1 MFDGFTHLCIELT
14 VVSLL
19 VTLILALTP
28 PLESVHQHILSFRK
42 EQILNDRE
50 LYQIIPVVDL
60 AVAIPV
66 EGVLLPA
73 TLRGGTC
80 GGGRHLQVPSG
91 DQAFVSSG
99 VVVIRC
105 PHHPL
110 IECM

>member
-42 EQILNDRE
+42 EQILNDTE
-50 LYQIIPVVDL
+50 WYQNIPVVDL

-73 TLRGGTC
+73 TLRGGAGW
-80 GGGRHLQVPSG
+80 GGGHLHVPG
-91 DQAFVSSG
+91 RD
-99 VVVIRC
+99 
-105 PHHPL
+105 
-110 IECM
+110 